1 MKLPRRQFLHM
12 AAGAA
17 GMPASHYAPRTPL
30 RIDAGRGAAGV
41 RARPAA
47 RHGER
52 RGDAQPVGAGR
63 PPRRVRLDLQ
73 SRRGHPA
80 RLPAVVELAGADDTC
95 DELPPAQAKKDID
108 KTAAVKLEC
117 FRESATIGEHK
128 NISPAI

>member
-30 RIDAGRGAAGV
+30 RVDAGHVAPGEALLAFG
-41 RARPAA
+41 ARPAA

-95 DELPPAQAKKDID
+95 DELPAAQAKK
-108 KTAAVKLEC
+108 K
-117 FRESATIGEHK
+117 
-128 NISPAI
+128 ISIKRQQ